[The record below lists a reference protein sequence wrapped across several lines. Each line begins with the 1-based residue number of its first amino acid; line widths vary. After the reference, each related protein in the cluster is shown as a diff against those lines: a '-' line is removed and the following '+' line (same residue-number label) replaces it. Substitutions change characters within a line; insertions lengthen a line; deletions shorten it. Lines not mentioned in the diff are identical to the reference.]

1 MIKLSSIPTAE
12 EIQAVIEYLKAWV
25 AQQPSVAG
33 VQSVSGNIVDNSDA
47 ANPVVTQ
54 VQPDWNASSGLGEI
68 LNKPTSAEILG
79 YRRFVGVLSQIG
91 NSAPEIK
98 TEIVNDVNLTNAD
111 LKYDD
116 TGIYVIR
123 RPDLMTGLWNQA
135 GVGVVGNNDE
145 RTYWVMYPY
154 DSTNQIYFNTYSL
167 DDMALRD
174 DILGFLVELRFPL

>member
-12 EIQAVIEYLKAWV
+12 EIQAVIDHLKALV
-25 AQQPSVAG
+25 EQ
-33 VQSVSGNIVDNSDA
+33 N
-47 ANPVVTQ
+47 
-54 VQPDWNASSGLGEI
+54 NAKNMS
-68 LNKPTSAEILG
+68 
-79 YRRFVGVLSQIG
+79 YRRFIGVLSQTGIQD
-91 NSAPEIK
+91 PTIEQV
-98 TEIVNDVNLTNAD
+98 IVNDVNLTNAD

-123 RPDLMTGLWNQA
+123 RPDLMTRLWNQA

-154 DSTNQIYFNTYSL
+154 DSTSQIYFNTYSL

>member
-12 EIQAVIEYLKAWV
+12 EIQAVIDHLKALV
-25 AQQPSVAG
+25 EQ
-33 VQSVSGNIVDNSDA
+33 N
-47 ANPVVTQ
+47 
-54 VQPDWNASSGLGEI
+54 NAK
-68 LNKPTSAEILG
+68 NMG
-79 YRRFVGVLSQIG
+79 YRRFIGVLSQTGIQD
-91 NSAPEIK
+91 PTIEQV
-98 TEIVNDVNLTNAD
+98 IVNDVNLTNAD